1 LFNHLASIVTSGCR
15 NAADSALPAK
25 RWFKPPKRHLSGIR
39 IYKTY
44 RRRSGQILVLTN
56 SDKSKKVSLPLKQD
70 ALKSETRLLV
80 QIDPAN
86 VTDFGTTQT
95 TLNVTLAVG
104 SKSIET
110 DLHFDYT
117 GTPTKASTPKP
128 TPPKATPPK
137 AKAPNT
143 TDPHALKFSPASFD
157 FSKESRPKP
166 LTNTGDHLQLVDT
179 LVLATSLR

>member
-1 LFNHLASIVTSGCR
+1 
-15 NAADSALPAK
+15 
-25 RWFKPPKRHLSGIR
+25 
-39 IYKTY
+39 
-44 RRRSGQILVLTN
+44 VLTN